1 MIWGES
7 RGFFFAK
14 RGRGVVSP
22 GRREDVSVRKDAPVR
37 RKNSAACSPG
47 SGKQEQGSRRV
58 SPVSVVVYQMV
69 RMDICERK

>member
-1 MIWGES
+1 MWVKKV
-7 RGFFFAK
+7 R
-14 RGRGVVSP
+14 RLVSP

-37 RKNSAACSPG
+37 RKNSACSPG